1 MFIRYLLFISLFFTS
16 FSSISQDLE
25 REWARWGIPDG
36 FHMEFERL
44 KNDTTILDGTFSAFY
59 KEQLILNGQF
69 SQGLKDGTWRQYS
82 LYSDSVRAEGRYERG
97 LQQGRWNFYYSNGIR
112 KAEKHFEEG
121 NNKGVHESF
130 HTNGEER
137 LKIVY
142 ESDTLVSKLIRFYPN
157 GDTTLI
163 RTFQLVNE
171 LWLGSHKSFYD
182 RGPVFETY
190 DFIVDQMNPYFLGR
204 RNTNS
209 LLNLVYLNLDG
220 AKQHFPKPWLS
231 FQNSYRKNHASGYL
245 WEHFV
250 YRRGELVNVL
260 QSYNQW
266 GSTHQILYNEEGNK
280 FDLIRFQANGDT
292 LSIEQ
297 YVDGYRHGKGS
308 IFEHANRKIWEGEF
322 EENRPTGKWTHFD
335 TNQLPD
341 QTLIFES
348 SEVVKV
354 DGIRKD
360 GVVNSHAQLNY
371 GTVDGRFEL
380 FDFYNDSLTSA
391 FYVDGLLQ
399 GPFKLYR
406 NGKLFKSG
414 NYSQDFPS
422 GTWKTYNPR
431 GKETWSERF
440 EGVRCS
446 PSLPEYSSLSINAKE
461 VSSFAFR
468 PAVIQPKLHR
478 YFTTPFVE
486 VIEGKPFSVSI
497 TEGELY
503 EDVRFE
509 VTVEDIGHV
518 VQIKCIGYS
527 KKIFYDR
534 ALSILQQMPF
544 MHPASV
550 EGMPMTQTAIVSF
563 NFKQL

>member
-1 MFIRYLLFISLFFTS
+1 MFIRIALFISFLLVSLVGIT
-16 FSSISQDLE
+16 QDVD

-44 KNDTTILDGTFSAFY
+44 KSDTTILDGQFLAFY

-69 SQGLKDGTWRQYS
+69 EQGLKDGTWRQYS
-82 LYSDSVRAEGRYERG
+82 LYSDSVRSEGNYHRG
-97 LQQGRWNFYYSNGIR
+97 LQDGKWSYYYSNGTQ
-112 KAEKHFEEG
+112 KAEKYYA
-121 NNKGVHESF
+121 KGYNVGEHISY
-130 HTNGEER
+130 HTNGVKR
-137 LKIVY
+137 LQVRY
-142 ESDTLVSKLIRFYPN
+142 ENDSLISKLIRYYPN

-163 RTFQLVNE
+163 RTFRFSENR
-171 LWLGSHKSFYD
+171 WLGSHKSFYD
-182 RGPVFETY
+182 RGPLFETY
-190 DFIVDQMNPYFLGR
+190 DFLIDCNNPYLIGR
-204 RNTNS
+204 RRTTS

-220 AKQHFPKPWLS
+220 AKHHFPTPWLS
-231 FQNSYRKNHASGYL
+231 FENSYRKNHATGYL

-250 YRRGELVNVL
+250 YRKGELLNVL

-266 GSTHQILYNEEGNK
+266 GSTQQILHNERGNE
-280 FDLIRFQANGDT
+280 FDLIRFQSNGDT
-292 LSIEQ
+292 LSIES
-297 YVDGYRHGKGS
+297 YKDGFRHGKGS

-322 EENRPTGKWTHFD
+322 AQNKPTGTWTHFD

-341 QTLIFES
+341 QSLIFES
-348 SEVVKV
+348 EEEITVK
-354 DGIRKD
+354 GIRKD
-360 GVVNSHAQLNY
+360 GVVNSQTKVNN
-371 GTVDGRFEL
+371 GSVDGPFEL

-414 NYSQDFPS
+414 AYNNDFPS
-422 GTWKTYNPR
+422 GTWKTFNPR
-431 GKETWSERF
+431 GKETWSEGF

-446 PSLPEYSSLSINAKE
+446 PSFPEYAELSINAKE
-461 VSSFAFR
+461 VSPFSFR
-468 PAVIQPKLHR
+468 PAIIQPKLHT

-486 VIEGKPFSVSI
+486 VIGGQPFSVSL

-509 VTVEDIGHV
+509 VVVEDIGHV

-550 EGMPMTQTAIVSF
+550 EGIPITRTAIVSF
-563 NFKQL
+563 NFKEL